1 MAETSIE
8 WTDAT
13 WNPVAG
19 CTVLTAGCT
28 NCYAMRMAAR
38 LEAMGVEKYRGLTR
52 KSGGRAKW
60 TGKIKLDDAALSIPA
75 KWSKPRRVFV
85 NSMSDLFH
93 QDVPAEFIAR
103 VWNVMA
109 DTPRHTYQ
117 ILTKRPDRMVE
128 IVPSLPKLPNV
139 WLGTSVEDGRVLHR
153 IDELRRVPAAIRFI
167 SFEPLIGS
175 VAGADLED
183 IHWAIVGGES
193 GPKSRYM
200 DPAWVD
206 EIETMCRRSDAA
218 FFFKQWGGK
227 NKKAAGRMLRGRTY
241 DEMPAL
247 RMCLPIFVA
256 KPTAFGSLFDMH
268 RKSEKRCGI

>member
-1 MAETSIE
+1 MADTSIE

-19 CTVLTAGCT
+19 CSIMSAGCT

-38 LEAMGVEKYRGLTR
+38 LEAMGLDKYRGLTR

-60 TGKIKLDDAALSIPA
+60 TGEIYLDEAALRIPET
-75 KWSKPRRVFV
+75 WTKPRNVFV

-93 QDVPAEFIAR
+93 PNVPEIFVEK
-103 VWNVMA
+103 VWASMA
-109 DTPRHTYQ
+109 KTPRHTYQ
-117 ILTKRPDRMVE
+117 ILTKRPDRMADILARNFPV
-128 IVPSLPKLPNV
+128 LPNV
-139 WLGTSVEDGRVLHR
+139 WLGTSVEDSRVLNR
-153 IDELRRVPAAIRFI
+153 LDNLRNVRAAVRFV

-175 VAGADLED
+175 VGSANLTN

-193 GPKSRYM
+193 GPNAR
-200 DPAWVD
+200 PIRAQWID
-206 EIETMCRRSDAA
+206 EIFEMCVDAGAA

-227 NKKAAGRMLRGRTY
+227 NKKATGRIYRERIW

-247 RMCLPIFVA
+247 SM
-256 KPTAFGSLFDMH
+256 
-268 RKSEKRCGI
+268 

>member
-38 LEAMGVEKYRGLTR
+38 LDAMGVEKYQGLTR
-52 KSGGRAKW
+52 KSGGRAVW
-60 TGKIKLDDAALSIPA
+60 TGKVKLDEKSLSIP
-75 KWSKPRRVFV
+75 KTWSKPRKVFV

-93 QDVPAEFIAR
+93 PDVPAEFIAR
-103 VWNVMA
+103 VWQVMK

-117 ILTKRPDRMVE
+117 ILTKRPDRMADVLARKSFE
-128 IVPSLPKLPNV
+128 ILPNV
-139 WLGTSVEDGRVLHR
+139 WLGTSVEDDRVLAR
-153 IDELRRVPAAIRFI
+153 LDDLRRVPAAIRFV
-167 SFEPLIGS
+167 SFEPLISS
-175 VAGADLED
+175 VADANLTD

-193 GPKSRYM
+193 GPRSREM
-200 DPAWVD
+200 DPQWVD
-206 EIETMCRRSDAA
+206 EIEKTCGQSGTA

-227 NKKAAGRMLRGRTY
+227 NKKAAGRMRNDRTY
-241 DEMPAL
+241 DDMPA
-247 RMCLPIFVA
+247 ISA
-256 KPTAFGSLFDMH
+256 
-268 RKSEKRCGI
+268 